1 MASPPS
7 SLGIRLPALS
17 IAMFPGWLALIFL
30 SVLSLDTQAFNSKLV
45 KCFEDPQYEEL
56 LQLARNG
63 LGQTAERKQ
72 VVVIGAGMAGLTA
85 AKVLQDA
92 GHQVTVLE
100 ASGRVGGRIE
110 THRVPGAHWYI
121 ELGAMRI
128 PINHRL
134 SHELIKKFG
143 LMLKE
148 FCPCNNQTWV
158 LVNGVRQ
165 RSGAVQADP
174 SLLGYSVRADEVG
187 KTAEQLF
194 DASLRKIVEEL
205 KNSSCQEVLEKYDSF
220 STKEYLIKVGNL
232 SRGAVQM
239 IGDMLNTDSG
249 YYEAFTETLRGIIS
263 FFQEPRDCGLSP
275 ASRDTGHLSAR
286 GRLGRRDVNPR
297 LPSPLVTNHVICSY
311 KDKRAP
317 GTESL
322 SSSGSLFS
330 KGPVHQPTHL
340 LLCRFILRFD
350 EIVGGFD
357 QLPQALH
364 NSLLP
369 GTVWFYSPAE
379 EVEMSGDCVHV
390 TYRTPD
396 PLQPRARLTADF
408 VVVATTAK
416 AARLLRFQPPLSL
429 SKQDALRS
437 VHYNSATKVILAC
450 TQRFWERDGI
460 SSGKSST
467 DRPSRFVYYPNHI
480 FPNGAGVVLA
490 SYTLDDDSVFFT
502 ALDHTRVVDI
512 VLDDLAA
519 LHNRAKEELR
529 ALCPYSAIKNWS
541 QDPYSMG
548 GFAFFTPYQYVDYA
562 QELSQPEGLVFFAGE
577 HTDLPHGWI
586 DTAIKSGLR
595 VAKNIQE
602 SVDLALTRNPRN
614 TKEYFSKS
622 EL

>member
-1 MASPPS
+1 
-7 SLGIRLPALS
+7 
-17 IAMFPGWLALIFL
+17 MFPSWLALTLL
-30 SVLSLDTQAFNSKLV
+30 SVLSLDTQAFNSQLV
-45 KCFEDPQYEEL
+45 KCFEDPRYEEL
-56 LQLARNG
+56 LQLAGNG

-85 AKVLQDA
+85 AKILQDA

-134 SHELIKKFG
+134 SHELIRKFG
-143 LMLKE
+143 MMLKE
-148 FCPCNNQTWV
+148 FCPFCNQTWV

-174 SLLGYSVRADEVG
+174 GLLGYPVRADEVG

-194 DASLRKIVEEL
+194 DKSLRKIVEEL
-205 KNSSCQEVLEKYDSF
+205 KNSSCRDGLEKYDSF

-239 IGDMLNTDSG
+239 IGDLLNTDSG

-263 FFQEPRDCGLSP
+263 FFQEPR
-275 ASRDTGHLSAR
+275 
-286 GRLGRRDVNPR
+286 
-297 LPSPLVTNHVICSY
+297 
-311 KDKRAP
+311 
-317 GTESL
+317 
-322 SSSGSLFS
+322 
-330 KGPVHQPTHL
+330 
-340 LLCRFILRFD
+340 
-350 EIVGGFD
+350 
-357 QLPQALH
+357 
-364 NSLLP
+364 
-369 GTVWFYSPAE
+369 
-379 EVEMSGDCVHV
+379 
-390 TYRTPD
+390 
-396 PLQPRARLTADF
+396 
-408 VVVATTAK
+408 
-416 AARLLRFQPPLSL
+416 
-429 SKQDALRS
+429 KQDALRS

-460 SSGKSST
+460 FSGKSST
-467 DRPSRFVYYPNHI
+467 DRPSRFIYYPNHI
-480 FPNGAGVVLA
+480 FPNGVGVILA
-490 SYTLDDDSVFFT
+490 SYTLDDDSTFFT

-519 LHNRAKEELR
+519 IHNRNKEELR
-529 ALCPYSAIKNWS
+529 ALCPYFSVKSWS

-562 QELSQPEGLVFFAGE
+562 QELSKLEGLVFFAGE
-577 HTDLPHGWI
+577 HTDMPHGWI

-595 VAKNIQE
+595 VAKDIQE
-602 SVDLALTRNPRN
+602 AVDLALTRNPRN
-614 TKEYFSKS
+614 IKEYFPKS